1 MLQYIYDRFLRVS
14 GHFVFVFIRSIF
26 LFVIWKHLLNALFN
40 VSMSVLKEDEAQRLK
55 MGLFN
60 VFCIFNFLFDAESLM
75 YRLQLRQTA
84 NVFRNVQGSL
94 VCKLASAVWIL
105 RFQIRG
111 AEVIH

>member
-1 MLQYIYDRFLRVS
+1 MLQYIYDRFF

-40 VSMSVLKEDEAQRLK
+40 VSMLVLKEDEAQRLK
-55 MGLFN
+55 IKMGLFN
-60 VFCIFNFLFDAESLM
+60 VFCISNFLFDAEKLM
-75 YRLQLRQTA
+75 NRLQLRQTV

-94 VCKLASAVWIL
+94 VYKLASAVWIL

>member
-14 GHFVFVFIRSIF
+14 ADTSYSF
-26 LFVIWKHLLNALFN
+26 LSDLYFWHLLNALFN

-60 VFCIFNFLFDAESLM
+60 VFCIFNFLFDAEKLM
-75 YRLQLRQTA
+75 YRLQLRQTV